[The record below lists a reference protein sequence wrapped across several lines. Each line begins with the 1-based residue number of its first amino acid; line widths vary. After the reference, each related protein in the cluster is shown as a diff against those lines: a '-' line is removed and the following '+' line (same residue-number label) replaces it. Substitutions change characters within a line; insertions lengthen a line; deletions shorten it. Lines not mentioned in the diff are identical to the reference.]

1 MTWTDV
7 ITTPP
12 RKPQQ
17 ARADEP
23 GRRELHVYAGPD
35 AMSPTGLSLYWEPE
49 PQHSVLSA
57 EICSAT
63 AGREDGRLS
72 RVLAVALATEV
83 CERHGW
89 LLKDLWTDEHGELHT
104 RLEKEER

>member
-7 ITTPP
+7 TTTLP
-12 RKPQQ
+12 RKPRQ

-23 GRRELHVYAGPD
+23 GRRSIHIWCEGMTEDGDWRMVLVPMSAVDVALIADLAATGGIGD
-35 AMSPTGLSLYWEPE
+35 A
-49 PQHSVLSA
+49 
-57 EICSAT
+57 AT
-63 AGREDGRLS
+63 ANG
-72 RVLAVALATEV
+72 AVALATEV

-89 LLKDLWTDEHGELHT
+89 LLANQWTDERGELHT